1 MGWKLDDA
9 LLEEWKGVAA
19 TAFSRRGRKARV
31 GTTQLCTEQIFFI
44 MIMITDRPSDSV
56 SSEPVTI
63 RKLTLIF
70 VRTVLFSI
78 ALYCNLQAK
87 LQVEG
92 VKMTLPSLGEWMMDV
107 IHWAMVSCASD
118 GWLIEEMSAAA
129 VAIVLDCSGRSIVV
143 PSRCST
149 KRPQIGLVVPP
160 LVQPIGILSHTH
172 ITSKI

>member
-9 LLEEWKGVAA
+9 LLEVWKGVAA
-19 TAFSRRGRKARV
+19 TAFSRRGRKAKEARV

-118 GWLIEEMSAAA
+118 GWLIEEMSAA
-129 VAIVLDCSGRSIVV
+129 VAIVLDCSYG
-143 PSRCST
+143 
-149 KRPQIGLVVPP
+149 
-160 LVQPIGILSHTH
+160 
-172 ITSKI
+172 